1 MLIKKREGTR
11 FKYLNDSKVLIE
23 NSNDMDDIPGKYGK
37 NTIQKTPQSN
47 GCFWWYDCCHA

>member
-1 MLIKKREGTR
+1 MLIKKREGTT

-47 GCFWWYDCCHA
+47 GCF